1 MTLLNKVKVMTS
13 SSLISGLISFLTLS
27 VSGLYLSPNNF
38 GIFALFSSIIT
49 VYSALSSLRFDTFIC
64 QTKTK
69 SLAKHHAI
77 IGFVLTLI
85 FSFLFFLLSSLFYR
99 QVHDIVE
106 VNWFNIY
113 ISITILLIGFNQV
126 SISWVLFNGNYELL
140 SKVRVAQAL
149 IGSLVQLTLI
159 IYFDFKVLALV
170 AGLAISQG
178 VGTFS
183 LLLRSKFDLSGVKI
197 EKIWRIFLA
206 FKRRSLLS
214 TLSYMVA
221 IISPMLP
228 AVIISKGVGSYEAG
242 LFYFAY
248 QIASTPFSFL
258 RRIFSY
264 LAMGEFDC
272 NKPNFLIIFNKFK
285 DKIKYIRLFFVF
297 FLLSSYF
304 SNDIFSIVFGDVWA
318 ESGTIFSI
326 FFVVFLFDVA
336 FYSAYQILNLRNEQK
351 CLLFI
356 ETSRAILVLFG
367 FVVVNY
373 GFWYFILWYAF
384 IMILFD
390 IFTVLVL
397 NKKERLLA

>member
-27 VSGLYLSPNNF
+27 ISGLYLSPNNF

-64 QTKTK
+64 QTKIR
-69 SLAKHHAI
+69 SLAKHYAI
-77 IGFVLTLI
+77 IGFVLTLV
-85 FSFLFFLLSSLFYR
+85 FSFLFFLLSSLFYH
-99 QVHDIVE
+99 QIHEIVG
-106 VNWFNIY
+106 VDWFNVY
-113 ISITILLIGFNQV
+113 VSITILLIGLNQV

-149 IGSLVQLTLI
+149 IGGLVQLTLI
-159 IYFDFKVLALV
+159 ICFDFKVLALV
-170 AGLAISQG
+170 VGLAISQG
-178 VGTFS
+178 VGAFS
-183 LLLRSKFDLSGVKI
+183 LLLRSKFDLAGVKI
-197 EKIWRIFLA
+197 EKIWRVFLS

-258 RRIFSY
+258 RRVFSY

-272 NKPNFLIIFNKFK
+272 NKPNFFIIFNKFK
-285 DKIKYIRLFFVF
+285 GKIKYIRLFFVF
-297 FLLSSYF
+297 FSLSSYF
-304 SNDIFSIVFGDVWA
+304 SNDIFSIFFGDVWA

-367 FVVVNY
+367 FFIVKY
-373 GFWYFILWYAF
+373 GFWYFVLWYAF

-397 NKKERLLA
+397 NQKERLLA